1 MFKPR
6 IGLPMVCLA
15 LVVLLAAPVVAQ
27 TQTGQAG
34 RIVGTVRDTIGTA
47 VGGAPITIKNEET
60 GATRVVRAS
69 PAGKYEASDLQPGV
83 YTVSAYLQGFEKVAQ
98 KGRRLDAGA
107 TLTVDFT
114 LELTATEDVT
124 VTAMKREETV
134 FRVPVSVTAV
144 TEDTL
149 QERGVDNIEG
159 VANNVANFSVQN
171 LGPGQSTVAI
181 RGVSSG
187 QIARDQPGVKEEV
200 GVYLDDSTISLSLFT
215 PDMDLFDSN
224 RVEVLRGPQGT
235 LFGAGNVGG
244 TVRYITN
251 QPQLGLNAAFG
262 EVTGNVLQGGGEGGS
277 FKAGFNAALGSAA
290 AMRMAAYYTRFA
302 GYIDAVQPDGSVNEN
317 VNAADRVGM
326 RLAFDIAPVEGLTIV
341 PRFVYQK
348 VSAEGW
354 NRVDNFNI
362 LANPYTTTRPPV
374 TLGPTQQYTQIP
386 EPYSDTFTL
395 GDLNVKYEFCDVLLA
410 SITSF
415 VKRNILVTRDAGALT
430 SSVTGGSIGL
440 PEDVYT
446 LNSPLYDATSENGW
460 TEELRASGATDHFNW
475 VAGFFYQDTTR
486 RYAQNLVVNEFT
498 LLSGIPTRGV
508 YAPTDYLY
516 YSRIQYKLRQ
526 YGLFGEGT
534 YAFTNQLSA
543 TVGLR
548 YYNYSE
554 DKTLVF
560 DGLFAPE
567 FPNPTYGPGNT
578 KADGVA
584 PRFIVS
590 YKPSDTT
597 TINAQASKGF
607 RLGGFNDPIL
617 APLCSPSDLTTF
629 GGATNWQDETTWNY
643 ELGSK
648 SKLFGGRG
656 SLNASAFYEDISN
669 LQVVVTAGTCSSR
682 LVYNAPKARSVGGE
696 LEFGMAPSDHFDFS
710 IGAGYANSQVTQTL
724 SGSEAT
730 IEATG
735 IRDGNRLPSVPKFQ
749 LTVAATYQQPIG
761 RNYFGYIN
769 GTYQFIDSRYTQLAD
784 QEPGTGT
791 INMNSFGA
799 NTIGGPLT
807 QSTFTFNPLLP
818 SYSLLNMRLG
828 VRHDVWDFSFYVNNV
843 TNELALL
850 ALDRERGFRA
860 RQGFLVNPPRTYGLT
875 ARVDF

>member
-1 MFKPR
+1 
-6 IGLPMVCLA
+6 
-15 LVVLLAAPVVAQ
+15 
-27 TQTGQAG
+27 
-34 RIVGTVRDTIGTA
+34 

-69 PAGKYEASDLQPGV
+69 STGNYEANDLPPGV
-83 YTVSAYLQGFEKVAQ
+83 YTVSAYLQGFEKVAR
-98 KGRRLDAGA
+98 KGQRIDAGA
-107 TLTVDFT
+107 TLTVNFT

-124 VTAMKREETV
+124 VTAMKRPETV
-134 FRVPVSVTAV
+134 FKVPVSVTAV

-149 QERGVDNIEG
+149 QQRGVDNIEG
-159 VANNVANFSVQN
+159 VANNVANFAVQN

-215 PDMDLFDSN
+215 PDMDLFDTN
-224 RVEVLRGPQGT
+224 RIEVLRGPQGT

-251 QPQLGLNAAFG
+251 QPQLGLNSAFG
-262 EVTGNVLQGGGEGGS
+262 EVTGVDIDGGGEGGS
-277 FKAGFNAALGSAA
+277 FKAGFNAALGNGV
-290 AMRMAAYYTRFA
+290 AMRVAAYYTRFA
-302 GYIDAVQPDGSVNEN
+302 GFIDAVQPDGGVNEN
-317 VNAADRVGM
+317 VNAADRTGV
-326 RLAFDIAPVEGLTIV
+326 RIAFNITPVEGLTIV

-354 NRVDNFNI
+354 NREDGFNI

-374 TLGPTQQYTQIP
+374 TLGNLQQYTQIP
-386 EPYSDTFTL
+386 EPYTDSFSL
-395 GDLNVKYEFCDVLLA
+395 GDFNIKYNLGSVQLT

-415 VKRNILVTRDAGALT
+415 IKRNIQVVRDAGALT

-440 PEDVYT
+440 PEDVYA
-446 LNSPLYDATSENGW
+446 LNSPLYDNTTENGW
-460 TEELRASGATDHFNW
+460 TEELRASGGNDAFNW
-475 VAGFFYQDTTR
+475 VGGFFYQDTTR
-486 RYAQNLVVNEFT
+486 RYSQILTVNEFT
-498 LLSGIPTRGV
+498 QLSGIPTQGV
-508 YAPTDYLY
+508 YAPTDDLY
-516 YSRIQYKLRQ
+516 YSKIGYKLHQ
-526 YGLFGEGT
+526 YGVFGEGT
-534 YAFTNQLSA
+534 FNFTKYLSA

-554 DKTLVF
+554 DKTLIF

-567 FPNPTYGPGNT
+567 FPSPTYGPGNT

-590 YKPSDTT
+590 YRPSDTT

-617 APLCSPSDLTTF
+617 KNLCTPEDLTTF

-643 ELGSK
+643 EIGSK

-656 SLNASAFYEDISN
+656 SLNASAFYEDINN
-669 LQVVVTAGTCSSR
+669 LQVVVTAGSCSSR

-696 LEFGMAPSDHFDFS
+696 LEFGMAPTDNFDFS

-724 SGSEAT
+724 SGTEAT

-735 IRDGNRLPSVPKFQ
+735 IRDGNRLPSVPRFQ
-749 LTVAATYQQPIG
+749 LSVAATYQQPLG
-761 RNYFGYIN
+761 KGYFGYVN

-791 INMNSFGA
+791 INMNSFA
-799 NTIGGPLT
+799 PHTIGGPLT
-807 QSTFTFNPLLP
+807 QNIYTFNPLLP
-818 SYSLLNMRLG
+818 SYSLLNLRLG
-828 VRHDVWDFSFYVNNV
+828 VRHDVWDFSFFVNNV

-860 RQGFLVNPPRTYGLT
+860 RQGFLVNPPRTFGLT